1 MSVRIGRSADQR
13 SPCYS
18 IAFKKTYFD
27 SFDDPERA
35 LEASALICTHLEEE
49 GIFVILRTQ
58 KNIYKANPAD
68 SPPVWISVL
77 PHLGRN

>member
-27 SFDDPERA
+27 CFDDPERA

-49 GIFVILRTQ
+49 GIFVI
-58 KNIYKANPAD
+58 AD
-68 SPPVWISVL
+68 PKK
-77 PHLGRN
+77 HL